1 MMAKAYL
8 IAAMGLVGLGA
19 LVGATPVEAQNACGR
34 ALMMAGPIKNGRNFS
49 ENEVVQKRM
58 LEQQCQQELA
68 DERNRQNLA
77 QNRIAAR
84 SAWANVRPE
93 VKLCIDRKLEYDG
106 RTVEE
111 LIGMGIAPS
120 DPALQ
125 DYRVSCID
133 ENPRK

>member
-1 MMAKAYL
+1 MAKAYF
-8 IAAMGLVGLGA
+8 IAAMGFVVVSAFVGVA
-19 LVGATPVEAQNACGR
+19 PAEAQTACGR
-34 ALMMAGPIKNGRNFS
+34 ALMMAGPMKNGRNFS

-77 QNRIAAR
+77 QNRINAR

-93 VKLCIDRKLEYDG
+93 VKHCIDRKLEYDG
-106 RTVEE
+106 RTIEE